1 MVMSPKLKVY
11 GVVLGIFVL
20 GAGAGGAA
28 GYAMANK
35 RLAEVLG
42 GDRPGMGDARR
53 FEALASELDLSRDQ
67 RHQVRAIMERHRE
80 ENRKLTDEMFEKCG
94 DDLQSLRTRIDAEIR
109 GVLNEQQ
116 AKRFKEL
123 MEKRGRRFPLG
134 APGSRFHKGD

>member
-1 MVMSPKLKVY
+1 MVISPKLRIY

-42 GDRPGMGDARR
+42 GDRPGMGDAKR

-67 RHQVRAIMERHRE
+67 RLQVRAIMERHRE
-80 ENRKLTDEMFEKCG
+80 ENRKLSQEMVEKCG
-94 DDLQSLRTRIDAEIR
+94 DDLQSLRTRVDAEIR

-134 APGSRFHKGD
+134 APGPRFHRGD

>member
-1 MVMSPKLKVY
+1 MVISPKLKIY

-28 GYAMANK
+28 GYAVASK

-67 RHQVRAIMERHRE
+67 RHKVRAIMERHRE
-80 ENRKLTDEMFEKCG
+80 ENRQLTEAMFEKCG
-94 DDLQSLRTRIDAEIR
+94 DGLQDLRTRVDAEIR
-109 GVLNEQQ
+109 SVLSEQQ
-116 AKRFKEL
+116 AKRFTEL

-134 APGSRFHKGD
+134 SPGPRFRKGG